1 MGDQRTDV
9 RRGAWIDPRAGDI
22 TFGEWANT
30 YLDHSQKRPT
40 TAARDENVLHTHFLP
55 QLRAISLSV
64 ITPRHVQQIV
74 KTMEKRLA
82 PATVRTNYGVLKAVL
97 NAAVESEV
105 IVRSPCRGI
114 RLAPDTRHERQP
126 LTSQQ
131 LASLAE
137 ALPAEYQPVV
147 YLGGVLGLRWSEV
160 VGLRVRNLDFFGRTL
175 SVESTLAEV
184 GGHLVPAD
192 TKSRAGRRTLA
203 VPGFIMTM
211 LSEHLARRDL
221 DASDGDAYVFVGPA
235 GGPLRASNFRTRIWI
250 PATKRVELSGL
261 TFHGLRHSATSLM
274 VEAGL
279 HPRLIQHRLGHATS
293 RLSMELY
300 AHISDDAD
308 RQAAARLEESFTDH
322 WVTRGSRQG
331 RRGKSQ

>member
-1 MGDQRTDV
+1 
-9 RRGAWIDPRAGDI
+9 
-22 TFGEWANT
+22 
-30 YLDHSQKRPT
+30 
-40 TAARDENVLHTHFLP
+40 
-55 QLRAISLSV
+55 
-64 ITPRHVQQIV
+64 
-74 KTMEKRLA
+74 MEKRLA